1 MGAYPITRRSSRT
14 LTVVRRYGL
23 LVVAGSVGG
32 LVLHLG
38 MVGIEALFVGEPGF
52 ADFRDRLWRSAFS
65 FPFLPILLIEVV
77 LTTLTLM
84 LWNRLR
90 HTLREAHE
98 LDLQREQHET
108 TIRTLQRAMALMAQH
123 LAEQNNQ
130 ILLHIAA
137 RREKGQQ
144 PSPAIDAASRRISE
158 ILHTMSEV
166 SFATPYMQKAD
177 GEDVDLLV
185 ELERRLETGD

>member
-1 MGAYPITRRSSRT
+1 MGAYPRTLKTSRT
-14 LTVVRRYGL
+14 LAVVRRYGL
-23 LVVAGSVGG
+23 LVVVGSVAG
-32 LVLHLG
+32 LLLHLG
-38 MVGIEALFVGEPGF
+38 MVAIEALLYGEPGF
-52 ADFRDRLWRSAFS
+52 ADFRFRLWRSAFS
-65 FPFLPILLIEVV
+65 FPFLPILLIEVA
-77 LTTLTLM
+77 LTTLTLL

-123 LAEQNNQ
+123 LAEQNNE
-130 ILLHIAA
+130 ILRHIAA

-144 PSPAIDAASRRISE
+144 PSPAIEAASRRISE
-158 ILHTMSEV
+158 ILRTMSEV

-177 GEDVDLLV
+177 GKDVDLLV
-185 ELERRLETGD
+185 ELEQRLQARD